1 MPGATAVAASAG
13 IAALVAAGPATRR
26 MITTA
31 TAKELALASCMNA
44 TLPGAG
50 CCGQYDTQDDR
61 YDDDDDMVSGL
72 V

>member
-1 MPGATAVAASAG
+1 
-13 IAALVAAGPATRR
+13 

-31 TAKELALASCMNA
+31 TAKELALATCMNA